1 MSKPLTR
8 PIIERARALIAD
20 EDHWCRAA
28 LAKDEDGRQV
38 DPTDA
43 TARRWCAVG
52 AIIAAAFEL
61 VGDVKQA
68 HNLAEVVARKIR
80 GDSSLVNTN
89 DTKGRAAVLALFEK
103 ALAAN

>member
-1 MSKPLTR
+1 MLARLSCDCPASRIVAAKVFRRLQEIQMSKPLTR

-28 LAKDEDGRQV
+28 LAKDVDGRQV
-38 DPTDA
+38 DPTDK

-68 HNLAEVVARKIR
+68 HNLAEVVARK
-80 GDSSLVNTN
+80 
-89 DTKGRAAVLALFEK
+89 
-103 ALAAN
+103 